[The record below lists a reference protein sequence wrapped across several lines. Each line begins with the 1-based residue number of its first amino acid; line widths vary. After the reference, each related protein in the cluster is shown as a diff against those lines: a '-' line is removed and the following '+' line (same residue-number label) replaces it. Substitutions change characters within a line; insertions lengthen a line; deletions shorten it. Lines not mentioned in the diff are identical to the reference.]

1 MTTQSMASPQDDNRA
16 LDALK
21 WESDGYSAA
30 ETPSDHVQTEGGVG
44 EPSASDQGL
53 AHDYAMEKAFKDR
66 GVVFAPLRRAKILLC
81 GQGRVGKTSL
91 RRALTGQPFDAAE
104 PSTAIAQVT
113 CALQRVEMDG
123 DWTVHVGDRPSWE
136 GEAELSYIE
145 GLYGDE
151 YAEAWYARLKCSR
164 SLEHEGIDDDASD
177 DPSDVS
183 VDDAAAAIVDTSPLT
198 PVPSAAAT
206 HIVDTSALAPVPPAL
221 DVDVVTAAAE
231 HDTHDRIAEHLANL
245 EKCGDDVPIKVSMW
259 DFGGQRLF
267 QALQQ
272 LFLSERA
279 IYVVAFDLTHF
290 AEPGSPQFD
299 EAAAELRFWCD
310 TVALCARGQRSGD
323 LGRIVVVGTRRDRMK
338 SHVEML
344 AARQRAAD
352 VVAQTSLRS
361 AVSADRII
369 CVDNTRHNGS
379 ESIARLRGVLDRHII
394 ESRDVKES
402 VRGASSP
409 PFIPASPRPFL
420 ATKLRPSRSV
430 LHSANSG
437 TLLHCVRVC
446 QPPHVSVLPGC

>member
-1 MTTQSMASPQDDNRA
+1 MSEVQRR
-16 LDALK
+16 DAR
-21 WESDGYSAA
+21 ERFV
-30 ETPSDHVQTEGGVG
+30 PSVQMILRG
-44 EPSASDQGL
+44 
-53 AHDYAMEKAFKDR
+53 K
-66 GVVFAPLRRAKILLC
+66 GVVFAPLRRAKIILC

-113 CALQRVEMDG
+113 CALQRVETDG
-123 DWTVHVGDRPSWE
+123 DWTVHVGDRSSWQ
-136 GEAELSYIE
+136 GKAELAYNQAR
-145 GLYGDE
+145 YGD
-151 YAEAWYARLKCSR
+151 AHADAWFLRLQDSNKSA
-164 SLEHEGIDDDASD
+164 EHEVLAVARADKSGHARD
-177 DPSDVS
+177 
-183 VDDAAAAIVDTSPLT
+183 DDAAAAIGDA
-198 PVPSAAAT
+198 SAPAREPTTLEDDDAT
-206 HIVDTSALAPVPPAL
+206 
-221 DVDVVTAAAE
+221 AAE
-231 HDTHDRIAEHLANL
+231 HEHDAHDQIAEHLANL
-245 EKCGDDVPIKVSMW
+245 KKCGDDVPIKVSMW

-272 LFLSERA
+272 LFLTERA

-290 AEPGSPQFD
+290 AEPGLRQFD
-299 EAAAELRFWCD
+299 EASAELRFWCD

-338 SHVEML
+338 SDVEML

-361 AVSADRII
+361 AVSADHIM
-369 CVDNTRHNGS
+369 CVDNTRHNWS

-420 ATKLRPSRSV
+420 ATKLRPSRSALYSPNSQV
-430 LHSANSG
+430 LI
-437 TLLHCVRVC
+437 LHCVRVC
-446 QPPHVSVLPGC
+446 QPPHVSVLPRC